1 MSSCLTRLLRLINH
15 YIEFYDLSL
24 PPSHTSLDV
33 ARHLESLNT
42 ATPAGLGADPALNL
56 LLELHNPASELYI
69 EATRLLLSCPVDDIE
84 AVTEVVSDMKGCLKD
99 LMLRTCSVHA
109 LTWGAME
116 SRCSVAEVYSLR
128 PYLPVLEPLLLMS
141 PLVQVL
147 SPVLESAPSY
157 AHVVASAATRNLR
170 SPAMEKDL
178 LLSMP

>member
-1 MSSCLTRLLRLINH
+1 M
-15 YIEFYDLSL
+15 
-24 PPSHTSLDV
+24 
-33 ARHLESLNT
+33 
-42 ATPAGLGADPALNL
+42 
-56 LLELHNPASELYI
+56 
-69 EATRLLLSCPVDDIE
+69 
-84 AVTEVVSDMKGCLKD
+84 
-99 LMLRTCSVHA
+99 
-109 LTWGAME
+109 
-116 SRCSVAEVYSLR
+116 AEVYSLR